1 MALTALVV
9 ALLVTPAIAEGSH
22 VLTLAELLAGEPAT
36 RLPRLHAPAGESEAR
51 VFVAGEWS
59 RANLEP
65 ALAAAFRAEWVDD
78 GKVRRLTKRREA
90 RAQESAVVLAERE
103 ERLSAALEALRESVE
118 DFRKGSGKEIA
129 ERYSVAV
136 EDYVRRWQS
145 GQVPAN
151 ADGSSPT
158 VEQHPMRTLL
168 VELVLDLGASALAGV
183 EVGDRARYSTLELP
197 GTRRLTGWQ
206 QHAASFEKVSAAVL
220 DRLGDS
226 ASSGALSKIHGMKW
240 LYGSPAALQPVRA
253 LTLSVKAWGDELWAS
268 VVVDRGQPDP
278 DGYQETIRL
287 SPAPANLANALG
299 IDEEDSTLVD
309 WRPKTV
315 WRYRQLEAANPD
327 ATADGPDVEIPES
340 LGVSDILST
349 LSAKSGKPVLGL
361 LPVGLE
367 AQISGRLKPRMTLY
381 EAIELLGTGLF
392 GLEAVNSEG
401 GVVLRPRTPTLG
413 PWNAL
418 SARATRKFVADAR
431 KRSDFGADDLGRYL
445 ASLDTGTLGTAEPHW
460 WEACLFREG
469 SPVRSRTASQ
479 DDYRLLGA
487 LLGLSPQGGAWKY
500 AVAPSAIQALA
511 SRFAL
516 GGILENNE
524 RAGSLLTAAG
534 ASASD
539 WSQATLSLVR
549 RQAPAA
555 MRQHGTYRSLV
566 RAGDLA
572 DYQYDWQPGYPD
584 YLDPTKLRLV
594 EGKIVEL
601 EVRLEFPNG
610 SFVRTAFGGAFA
622 PGRDEVVGIAALSE
636 ELRSAIEAART
647 PPPSP
652 GPRP

>member
-1 MALTALVV
+1 MALSALVV
-9 ALLVTPAIAEGSH
+9 ALLVTPASAEGSN

-51 VFVAGEWS
+51 VFIAGEWS

-78 GKVRRLTKRREA
+78 GEVRRLTKRREA
-90 RAQESAVVLAERE
+90 RAQESAVVLAERKE
-103 ERLSAALEALRESVE
+103 QLSAALEALRESVG
-118 DFRKGSGKEIA
+118 DFQKGPEKEIA

-145 GQVPAN
+145 GQVPTN
-151 ADGSSPT
+151 SDGSSPT
-158 VEQHPMRTLL
+158 VEQHPMRTLV

-183 EVGDRARYSTLELP
+183 DVGGQARYSTLELP

-206 QHAASFEKVSAAVL
+206 EHAASFEKVSAAVL

-226 ASSGALSKIHGMKW
+226 ASSGALSKIHGMRW
-240 LYGSPAALQPVRA
+240 LYGSTDALQPVRA
-253 LTLSVKAWGDELWAS
+253 LTLSVRAWGDELWAT
-268 VVVDRGQPDP
+268 VVVDRGQPNP
-278 DGYQETIRL
+278 DWYLETIRL
-287 SPAPANLANALG
+287 SPAPANLANDLG
-299 IDEEDSTLVD
+299 IDREDSTQVD

-315 WRYRQLEAANPD
+315 WRYRQLANANQD
-327 ATADGPDVEIPES
+327 ATADGPDTEIPES
-340 LGVSDILST
+340 LGVSDILSA
-349 LSAKSGKPVLGL
+349 LSAKSGKPVIGL

-381 EAIELLGTGLF
+381 EALGLLGTGHF
-392 GLEAVNSEG
+392 GLEAAKGEG

-413 PWNAL
+413 PWNTL
-418 SARATRKFVADAR
+418 SARATRKFLADAR
-431 KRSDFGADDLGRYL
+431 KRSDYGADDLGRYL
-445 ASLDTGTLGTAEPHW
+445 ASLDTGTLGTAEPRW

-469 SPVRSRTASQ
+469 SPARSRTANNH
-479 DDYRLLGA
+479 DYRLLGA
-487 LLGLSPQGGAWKY
+487 LIGRSPEGGSWKY

-511 SRFAL
+511 TQFAL

-524 RAGSLLTAAG
+524 RAGSLLTVAG

-549 RQAPAA
+549 CQAPAA
-555 MRQHGTYRSLV
+555 MRQHGTYRSLA

-572 DYQYDWQPGYPD
+572 NYQYGWQPGYPD
-584 YLDPTKLRLV
+584 YLDPTKLRLI
-594 EGKIVEL
+594 EGKVEEL

-647 PPPSP
+647 PPPAAAL
-652 GPRP
+652 RR